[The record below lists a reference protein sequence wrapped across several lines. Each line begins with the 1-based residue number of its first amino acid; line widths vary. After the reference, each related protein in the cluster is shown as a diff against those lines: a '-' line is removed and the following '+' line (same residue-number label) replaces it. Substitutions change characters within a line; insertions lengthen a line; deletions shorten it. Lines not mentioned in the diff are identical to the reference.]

1 MTLTPQ
7 DIRSLRDIAVRA
19 LNEACDVLVA
29 AARREGPE
37 VRRARPPIVQPQA
50 SSPQSEPPPHRFA
63 YTIAEASRI
72 LGVGRSSLYTLIAR
86 GELKAVRVLSRRLI
100 EAREI
105 EALLAKARAD

>member
-1 MTLTPQ
+1 M
-7 DIRSLRDIAVRA
+7 
-19 LNEACDVLVA
+19 
-29 AARREGPE
+29 
-37 VRRARPPIVQPQA
+37 
-50 SSPQSEPPPHRFA
+50 
-63 YTIAEASRI
+63 ASRL